1 MGIKEFWELK
11 QFAGDIAKIIAYI
24 ITIASII
31 VKLTPTLKDDTVLL
45 KVIKIVSKY
54 VALNRNTKDDII
66 RKVRK

>member
-11 QFAGDIAKIIAYI
+11 EYAGDIAKIIAYVI
-24 ITIASII
+24 AIASII
-31 VKLTPTLKDDTVLL
+31 VKLTPTLKDDDVLL
-45 KVIKIVSKY
+45 KIVKIVSKY